1 MIYHKI
7 IIPLLIAVQFMTTV
21 PVRLPYLPSREQN
34 ALSMLFYP
42 AIGLLIGGVLW
53 LMASFIQLPIMLL
66 SCLIVVVWVGLTGGL
81 HLDGLADTADA
92 WVGGFGDRER
102 TLAIMKDP
110 NAGAMGVIAIVLCL
124 MLKWASVYGLLMF
137 DDEYDASLV
146 WLMIPMLGRLG
157 VLVLFATTSYVRQN
171 GLGSALQDVSKSLLW
186 LVVAGYAAVCLT
198 VISVVLSWQMA
209 LAVLS
214 VWALV
219 LAYLRILFIKRIGG
233 ITGDTVGA
241 SIECVEAALLI
252 AAVAVLHS

>member
-42 AIGLLIGGVLW
+42 VIGLLIGGVLW
-53 LMASFIQLPIMLL
+53 LIASFIHLPIMLL
-66 SCLIVVVWVGLTGGL
+66 SCLIVVAWVGLTGGL

-124 MLKWASVYGLLMF
+124 MLKWASVYGLLML
-137 DDEYDASLV
+137 DDEYDVSFV

-157 VLVLFATTSYVRQN
+157 VLVLFATTPYVRQQ

-198 VISVVLSWQMA
+198 VISIVLSWRMA

-219 LAYLRILFIKRIGG
+219 LAYLRTLFVKRLGG

-252 AAVAVLHS
+252 AAVTVLHS

>member
-1 MIYHKI
+1 M
-7 IIPLLIAVQFMTTV
+7 IPLLIAVQFMTTV
-21 PVRLPYLPSREQN
+21 SVRLPYLPSREQN

-42 AIGLLIGGVLW
+42 VIGLMLGGVLW
-53 LMASFIQLPIMLL
+53 LMASFIHLPIMLL
-66 SCLIVVVWVGLTGGL
+66 SCLIVAVWVGLTGGL

-124 MLKWASVYGLLMF
+124 MLKWASVYGLLML

-157 VLVLFATTSYVRQN
+157 VLVLFATTPYVRQQ
-171 GLGSALQDVSKSLLW
+171 GLGSALQDVPKSLLW
-186 LVVAGYAAVCLT
+186 LVVAGFGAVLG
-198 VISVVLSWQMA
+198 VLSWQ
-209 LAVLS
+209 LAVVMLGAWVVMLS
-214 VWALV
+214 W
-219 LAYLRILFIKRIGG
+219 LRWRFVGRLGG

-241 SIECVEAALLI
+241 SIEMVEVAMLVSV
-252 AAVAVLHS
+252 VAVLYGGWMA

>member
-1 MIYHKI
+1 M
-7 IIPLLIAVQFMTTV
+7 IPLLIAVQLMTIV

-42 AIGLLIGGVLW
+42 VVGLMIGAVLW
-53 LMASFIQLPIMLL
+53 LMASFIHLPIMLL

-110 NAGAMGVIAIVLCL
+110 STGAMGVIVIVLCL
-124 MLKWASVYGLLMF
+124 MLKWASVYSLLML
-137 DDEYDASLV
+137 DDKYDASLV

-157 VLVLFATTSYVRQN
+157 VLALFATTPYVRQQ
-171 GLGSALQDVSKSLLW
+171 GLGSALKDVSKSVLW
-186 LVVAGYAAVCLT
+186 LVVVGFGVVLC
-198 VISVVLSWQMA
+198 VLSWQ
-209 LAVLS
+209 LAVVLFA
-214 VWALV
+214 VWV
-219 LAYLRILFIKRIGG
+219 VILAWLRWRFVGRLGG

-241 SIECVEAALLI
+241 SIEMVEAALLI
-252 AAVAVLHS
+252 AMVGMMA

>member
-7 IIPLLIAVQFMTTV
+7 IIPLLIAVQLMTIV

-42 AIGLLIGGVLW
+42 VVGLMIGAVLW
-53 LMASFIQLPIMLL
+53 LMASFIHLPIMLL

-81 HLDGLADTADA
+81 HLDGLADMADA

-110 NAGAMGVIAIVLCL
+110 NTGAMGVIAIVLCL
-124 MLKWASVYGLLMF
+124 MLKWASVYSLLMF
-137 DDEYDASLV
+137 DDKYDASLA

-157 VLVLFATTSYVRQN
+157 VLALFASTPYVRQN

-186 LVVAGYAAVCLT
+186 LVVAGFGAVCLT
-198 VISVVLSWQMA
+198 VISIVLSWRMA

-219 LAYLRILFIKRIGG
+219 LAYLRTLFVKRLGG

-241 SIECVEAALLI
+241 SIEMVEAALLI
-252 AAVAVLHS
+252 AMVDMMA

>member
-42 AIGLLIGGVLW
+42 VIGLLIGGVLW
-53 LMASFIQLPIMLL
+53 LMASFIHLPIMLL
-66 SCLIVVVWVGLTGGL
+66 SCLIIVVWVGLTGGL

-124 MLKWASVYGLLMF
+124 ALKWASIYALLDLNFGL
-137 DDEYDASLV
+137 SLLFV
-146 WLMIPMLGRLG
+146 PMLGRLG
-157 VLVLFATTSYVRQN
+157 VLVLFATTPYVRQQ
-171 GLGSALQDVSKSLLW
+171 GLGSALQDVPKSVLW
-186 LVVAGYAAVCLT
+186 LVMIGFAAVCLA
-198 VISVVLSWQMA
+198 VMSFVLSWQMA

-214 VWALV
+214 VWVLV
-219 LAYLRILFIKRIGG
+219 LAYLRTLFIKRLGG

-252 AAVAVLHS
+252 AAVTVLHS